1 MDKINI
7 SNKKKIIFYLIVFQS
22 IFLLLIIRV
31 FFIQYIKADEYQKM
45 AYEQQTRDRLIAP
58 KRGEIVD
65 RNNNVIATN
74 ESVYSISVIN
84 SQIKEP
90 EKVATILSEKLE
102 LNYDEVLKKVNK
114 KVALERIKTKVD
126 KKTADEIRNLNLNG
140 VMIDEDI
147 KRIYPN
153 NDMASQ
159 VIGFV
164 GKDNQGIIGL
174 EAKYDEYLKGDTG
187 KILTETDA
195 RGIEI
200 KNSKQERVSP
210 TNGYT
215 LVTSLDLNIQKFA
228 EQTLEKAVKA
238 KGAKRGSIIVLNP
251 QNGEI
256 YAMANEPDFD
266 LNEPFTIND
275 ESLKEN
281 WDNMSSKDKNDALNQ
296 MWRNFSINDT
306 YEPGSTFKVLTSAMG
321 LEEGIVT
328 PDTHFNCSGGK
339 TVGGRYIKCWRS
351 PRSHGSQTFTQGVQN
366 SCNPVFMEIGEKL
379 GVDTFYKYM
388 NIFGFNEKTG
398 VDLPGEAVGIMH
410 KKENVGPVELATM
423 SFGQSF
429 QITPL
434 QLLRAISSVI
444 NGGKLITP
452 HFGTKIVDENG
463 TVIKQFEY
471 ETDKVTV
478 SKQTSD
484 TMKTILESVVFEG
497 TGNKTY
503 IPGFRIGGKTATSE
517 KLPRRSGKYIA
528 SFSAFAPAENPQVI
542 ALVLI
547 DEPQGVYYGGQVAG
561 PIMKELMENVLPYL
575 NITPEYNEKELEM
588 EQTKEITVPNLMN
601 MSLADAKKLLD
612 DQKINYEINGTGD
625 VVRTQFPISGEIIN
639 YNGKII
645 LYTN

>member
-1 MDKINI
+1 
-7 SNKKKIIFYLIVFQS
+7 
-22 IFLLLIIRV
+22 
-31 FFIQYIKADEYQKM
+31 
-45 AYEQQTRDRLIAP
+45 
-58 KRGEIVD
+58 
-65 RNNNVIATN
+65 
-74 ESVYSISVIN
+74 
-84 SQIKEP
+84 
-90 EKVATILSEKLE
+90 
-102 LNYDEVLKKVNK
+102 
-114 KVALERIKTKVD
+114 
-126 KKTADEIRNLNLNG
+126 
-140 VMIDEDI
+140 
-147 KRIYPN
+147 
-153 NDMASQ
+153 
-159 VIGFV
+159 
-164 GKDNQGIIGL
+164 
-174 EAKYDEYLKGDTG
+174 
-187 KILTETDA
+187 
-195 RGIEI
+195 
-200 KNSKQERVSP
+200 
-210 TNGYT
+210 
-215 LVTSLDLNIQKFA
+215 
-228 EQTLEKAVKA
+228 
-238 KGAKRGSIIVLNP
+238 
-251 QNGEI
+251 
-256 YAMANEPDFD
+256 
-266 LNEPFTIND
+266 
-275 ESLKEN
+275 
-281 WDNMSSKDKNDALNQ
+281 
-296 MWRNFSINDT
+296 
-306 YEPGSTFKVLTSAMG
+306 
-321 LEEGIVT
+321 
-328 PDTHFNCSGGK
+328 
-339 TVGGRYIKCWRS
+339 
-351 PRSHGSQTFTQGVQN
+351 
-366 SCNPVFMEIGEKL
+366 
-379 GVDTFYKYM
+379 
-388 NIFGFNEKTG
+388 
-398 VDLPGEAVGIMH
+398 
-410 KKENVGPVELATM
+410 M